1 MERPVNIALWIAA
14 GLLAL
19 VALGS
24 GISKTF
30 LPKEKLAAQPG
41 GEWTNDVSASF
52 LKALGCVELLSVLGL
67 ILPAVL
73 DTALVMVPVTAVG
86 WVLLLTGAMI
96 TRGRLGQFKLVA
108 GDAVYFAIAAFVA
121 YGRFVIEP
129 FAS

>member
-1 MERPVNIALWIAA
+1 MNIALWIAA

-19 VALGS
+19 VAVGS

-41 GEWTNDVSASF
+41 GEWTQGVSGGF
-52 LKALGCVELLSVLGL
+52 LKTLGCLELLSVVGL

-73 DTALVMVPVTAVG
+73 DIAPVMVPVTAVC

-96 TRGRLGQFKLVA
+96 TRGRLGQVKLMA
-108 GDAVYFAIAAFVA
+108 GDAAYLAIAVFVA
-121 YGRFVIEP
+121 YGRFAIEP
-129 FAS
+129 FSS

>member
-1 MERPVNIALWIAA
+1 MNIALRIAA

-19 VALGS
+19 VAFGS

-41 GEWTNDVSASF
+41 GEWTHSVSGGF
-52 LKALGCVELLSVLGL
+52 LEALGCLELLSVVGL

-73 DTALVMVPVTAVG
+73 DIAPVMVPVTSVC

-96 TRGRLGQFKLVA
+96 TRGRLGQVKLMA
-108 GDAVYFAIAAFVA
+108 GDAAYFAIAVFVA
-121 YGRFVIEP
+121 YGRFVLEP
-129 FAS
+129 FSS